1 MHLDACW
8 NQPIL
13 LRSRLSSRF
22 ESGDHVRDRETG
34 TEDHRAGGDL
44 EDFTLIA
51 LSLSLQSNCS
61 FTFTF
66 FNCDQTSISLQTAYS

>member
-44 EDFTLIA
+44 DVGRFHFVQIA
-51 LSLSLQSNCS
+51 FLLSLNLIRLLLHS
-61 FTFTF
+61 FNF
-66 FNCDQTSISLQTAYS
+66 